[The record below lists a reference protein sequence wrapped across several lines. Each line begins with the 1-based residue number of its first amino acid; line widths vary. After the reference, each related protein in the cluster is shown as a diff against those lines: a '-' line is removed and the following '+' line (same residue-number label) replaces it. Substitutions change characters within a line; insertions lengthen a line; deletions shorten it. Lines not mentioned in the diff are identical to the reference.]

1 MRFGMICCYCTRA
14 YYSVL
19 TCGESHPGQ
28 ISQTKLS
35 ISASSLHDSWFCM
48 FIGLTAGRNVISLL
62 LFKAYRN
69 IKEASEQINIS
80 QKSVLLDDNIFS
92 ADIREENESFK
103 GSLVPCSQFCL
114 QSGFH

>member
-1 MRFGMICCYCTRA
+1 
-14 YYSVL
+14 
-19 TCGESHPGQ
+19 
-28 ISQTKLS
+28 
-35 ISASSLHDSWFCM
+35 M

-103 GSLVPCSQFCL
+103 GLLVPCSQFCL
-114 QSGFH
+114 QSGFY

>member
-1 MRFGMICCYCTRA
+1 
-14 YYSVL
+14 
-19 TCGESHPGQ
+19 
-28 ISQTKLS
+28 
-35 ISASSLHDSWFCM
+35 M

-92 ADIREENESFK
+92 ADIREENE
-103 GSLVPCSQFCL
+103 
-114 QSGFH
+114 